1 MIAAVAAA
9 TAFVSLAVVPCT
21 TPPPVTPTGFDLG
34 RIELTD
40 AAGAVRILPVWV
52 ADTDAELQRG
62 LMGVTDLGA
71 ADGMLFVF
79 DATADWRFY
88 MWQTVIPLSIA
99 WFAED
104 GTFVG
109 SAEMVPC
116 TSDDESGCERYS
128 PGSPYR
134 FAVELPS
141 AGAARLGL
149 TAGDRMTVLGPS
161 WWQATAL
168 APG

>member
-1 MIAAVAAA
+1 MRDVADLAEAFAGGASVIAAVAAA
-9 TAFVSLAVVPCT
+9 TALLAVAAST
-21 TPPPVTPTGFDLG
+21 APPPVTPTGFDLG

-40 AAGAVRILPVWV
+40 AAGAVRILPVWI

-62 LMGVTDLGA
+62 LMGVTELGR

-88 MWQTVIPLSIA
+88 MWQTLIPLSIA

-109 SAEMVPC
+109 AAEMVPC
-116 TSDDESGCERYS
+116 TSDDESRVRPLLAGY
-128 PGSPYR
+128 
-134 FAVELPS
+134 AVS
-141 AGAARLGL
+141 VCGRTAVGRGGAVGAHH
-149 TAGDRMTVLGPS
+149 
-161 WWQATAL
+161 
-168 APG
+168 

>member
-1 MIAAVAAA
+1 VIAAVAAA
-9 TAFVSLAVVPCT
+9 TALLAVTASTAPA
-21 TPPPVTPTGFDLG
+21 PVTPMGFDLG

-40 AAGAVRILPVWV
+40 AAGAVRTLPVWV

-62 LMGVTDLGA
+62 LMGVTELGS

-88 MWQTVIPLSIA
+88 MWQTLIPLSIT

-109 SAEMVPC
+109 AAEMVPC
-116 TSDDESGCERYS
+116 TSDDESGCDRYS
-128 PGSPYR
+128 PGTPYR

-141 AGAARLGL
+141 GGAVRLAL
-149 TAGDRMTVLGPS
+149 TAGDRLTVLGPS
-161 WWQATAL
+161 WWQAAAL

>member
-9 TAFVSLAVVPCT
+9 TALLAVVASTAPA
-21 TPPPVTPTGFDLG
+21 PVTPTGFDLG

-40 AAGAVRILPVWV
+40 PAGAVRTLPVWV

-62 LMGVTDLGA
+62 LMGVTELGS

-88 MWQTVIPLSIA
+88 MWQTLIPLSIA

-109 SAEMVPC
+109 AAEMIPC
-116 TSDDESGCERYS
+116 TSDDESGCDRYS
-128 PGSPYR
+128 PGTPYR
-134 FAVELPS
+134 FALELPS
-141 AGAARLGL
+141 GGAAQFAL
-149 TAGDRMTVLGPS
+149 TAEDRMTVLGPS
-161 WWQATAL
+161 WWQETTL
-168 APG
+168 AAG